1 MTGVDLA
8 VPMAGWLCSLA
19 EAPDEAF
26 AGGLLGDGV
35 AIDPT
40 EGVVR
45 APCDG
50 TVVALAEARH
60 AVTIEAANGAHI
72 LLHVGIDTVA
82 LGGHTFAASV
92 AVGQQVAQGD
102 VLLTFDLDYVAR
114 NARSVMTPVVLV
126 NGDGFRIARRAPIDQ
141 SVADQ
146 DYLMSV
152 SPRSA
157 VGDTPDAAP
166 ADGAAEASREVIV
179 SMPHGLHARPAARVA
194 GCAKAFAARITLSR
208 DGRTARARSPTALMG
223 LGARHGDRL
232 RVAASGSDAADAVH
246 AVASLLEAGAGD
258 NVAPPKPA
266 PDSAP
271 AVAAI
276 DGEQVLRGVCAAPGL
291 AVGPVF
297 VLARD
302 DIEIDAHAPDA
313 AAERARLDAALATLA
328 TRIVERQTAQGSDIF
343 GAHLALLEDDDL
355 LQSTRALI
363 QKGRSAAFA
372 WRAVMRQQAAL
383 LGELDDARLAERAA
397 DFLDLERQ
405 LLSIL
410 VGRAEDSAPTAPA
423 GAILVADELYPS
435 DMAGLATAGIAGLC
449 TARGGPTSH
458 VAILAA
464 AMDLPAVVAAG
475 APVLGAQNGATAVLN
490 ADDGILHLSPAD
502 TDIAAAVQKLE
513 RRTEV
518 RTQAVAQAHEACHTA
533 DGVRIHVVAN
543 LGAVADAAAAVAAG
557 AEGCGLLRTEF
568 LFLDRDTAPDQDQ
581 QLGHYQ
587 EIADALE
594 ERPLV
599 VRTLDIGADK
609 PARYVGLTGEENPAL
624 GVRGI
629 RLALRHPGL
638 LDTQLRALVRVTP
651 PGRCSIM
658 VPMVSSVDELLA
670 VRQRLE
676 AIVHEAGVEDR
687 PPLGVM
693 VETPAA
699 ALIADRLAEH
709 ADFLSIGTN
718 DLTQYALAMDR
729 GHPDLAEQF
738 DALHPAVLRLIDL
751 TAKAGQRHGR
761 WVGVCGGLAG
771 DLLAAPVLIGLGV
784 TELSA
789 IPARI
794 PDVKGVVRAVR
805 KADCVAVA
813 QQALDLG
820 SAADVRALV
829 RQQVPQVS
837 DWT

>member
-8 VPMAGWLCSLA
+8 VPMSGWLCPLA

-35 AIDPT
+35 AIDPA

-50 TVVALAEARH
+50 TVVALAQARH

-92 AVGQQVAQGD
+92 AVGQQVARGD

-114 NARSVMTPVVLV
+114 NARSVMTPVVLA
-126 NGDGFRIARRAPIDQ
+126 NGDTFRIARRAPVDR
-141 SVADQ
+141 SVTDQ

-166 ADGAAEASREVIV
+166 ADGADEASRDATV

-194 GCAKAFAARITLSR
+194 GRAKAFAARITLSL
-208 DGRTARARSPTALMG
+208 DDTTANAKSPTALMG

-232 RVAASGSDAADAVH
+232 LVAASGPDAADAVH

-258 NVAPPKPA
+258 DVAPDQPA
-266 PDSAP
+266 

-302 DIEIDAHAPDA
+302 DIDIDADAADA
-313 AAERARLDAALATLA
+313 AAERARLDAALATLG
-328 TRIVERQTAQGSDIF
+328 TRIAGRQTAQGSDIF
-343 GAHLALLEDDDL
+343 GAHLALLDDDDL
-355 LQSTRALI
+355 VQSTRALI
-363 QKGRSAAFA
+363 QEGRSATFA
-372 WRAVMRQQAAL
+372 WRAVMRQQAAR
-383 LGELDDARLAERAA
+383 LGALEDARLAERAA

-410 VGRAEDSAPTAPA
+410 TGRDEDDALAAPA

-475 APVLGAQNGATAVLN
+475 TPVLGAQNGATAVLN

-513 RRTEV
+513 QRAARRM
-518 RTQAVAQAHEACHTA
+518 QAVARAHETCRTA

-568 LFLDRDTAPDQDQ
+568 LFLDRDTAPDEDEQH
-581 QLGHYQ
+581 GHYQ
-587 EIADALE
+587 EIANALDT
-594 ERPLV
+594 RPLV

-609 PARYVGLTGEENPAL
+609 PARYVGLAGEPNPAL

-629 RLALRHPGL
+629 RLALRHPDL

-676 AIVHEAGVEDR
+676 AIVGETGVKDR

-718 DLTQYALAMDR
+718 DLTQYTLAMDR
-729 GHPDLAEQF
+729 GHQDLAEQF
-738 DALHPAVLRLIDL
+738 DALHPAVLRLIDV
-751 TAKAGQRHGR
+751 TAKAGRRHGR
-761 WVGVCGGLAG
+761 WVGVCGGLAS
-771 DLLAAPVLIGLGV
+771 DPLAAPILIGLGV

-789 IPARI
+789 IPARV
-794 PDVKGVVRAVR
+794 PDVKGVVRALR
-805 KADCVAVA
+805 GDDCAAVA
-813 QQALDLG
+813 RQALDLG

-829 RQQVPQVS
+829 RQRVAQVS